1 MKNYL
6 DVIKEEVNL
15 DRVQLSLK
23 NLVFGIYKRNGIV
36 ITFSVS
42 DRKHDTLIPL
52 IKQYTKKGSFYY
64 SDDHTAYAM
73 LNMIGKHQIV
83 AHGREEYVREDS
95 HVNGLEGF
103 WSYTKTW
110 FYHYRGNSIFIYI

>member
-1 MKNYL
+1 MKHYL

-52 IKQYTKKGSFYY
+52 IKQYTKNLLWEKFWEGMFVKVISCKLM
-64 SDDHTAYAM
+64 TATAPM
-73 LNMIGKHQIV
+73 FCSL
-83 AHGREEYVREDS
+83 
-95 HVNGLEGF
+95 F
-103 WSYTKTW
+103 
-110 FYHYRGNSIFIYI
+110 IF